1 MSDQCFLIPVGTFE
15 EHKRFVPDPTRI
27 PAGHIANPNRVSVD
41 EIEEVLSEVQGK
53 LVQFPTRYLREEN
66 LQGNQVRGAVV
77 PMQIFT

>member
-1 MSDQCFLIPVGTFE
+1 
-15 EHKRFVPDPTRI
+15 
-27 PAGHIANPNRVSVD
+27 
-41 EIEEVLSEVQGK
+41 VLSEVQGK